1 MLLSLRPF
9 IDHYHYIEHLQP
21 VIVATGGRQEF
32 GHFVDN
38 QEIAADV
45 LDFSPADS
53 AKGRVWSDQTCI
65 D

>member
-1 MLLSLRPF
+1 MSLRPF

-21 VIVATGGRQEF
+21 VMVATGGRQEF

-45 LDFSPADS
+45 LDFSLADS
-53 AKGRVWSDQTCI
+53 AEGRV
-65 D
+65 

>member
-9 IDHYHYIEHLQP
+9 IDYYHDIEHPQP
-21 VIVATGGRQEF
+21 VIVATGWGQEF

-53 AKGRVWSDQTCI
+53 AEGRV
-65 D
+65 

>member
-9 IDHYHYIEHLQP
+9 IDYYHDIEHLQP

-45 LDFSPADS
+45 LDFSLADS
-53 AKGRVWSDQTCI
+53 AKGRV
-65 D
+65 

>member
-1 MLLSLRPF
+1 MIDDSMHLSHCPF
-9 IDHYHYIEHLQP
+9 IDHYHYIEHPQP
-21 VIVATGGRQEF
+21 VMVATGGRQEF

-53 AKGRVWSDQTCI
+53 AEGRV
-65 D
+65 

>member
-9 IDHYHYIEHLQP
+9 IDYYHYIEHLQP

-45 LDFSPADS
+45 LDLPLADS
-53 AKGRVWSDQTCI
+53 AKGRV
-65 D
+65 